1 MQSGQ
6 LFIVVILLKYR
17 FVVSLNY
24 KITVDVIHFKE
35 RSIAKVVI
43 SEIKVKINY
52 LNLTNVHL

>member
-52 LNLTNVHL
+52 LNLTNVQF